1 MQKIRTGAVLII
13 IMSIESDFYI
23 FNKFVKYIE
32 VEQSLET
39 SFYKKIN
46 QMVRFLNFKQ
56 IVSKFNSIRNYVY
69 FIE

>member
-1 MQKIRTGAVLII
+1 
-13 IMSIESDFYI
+13 MSIESDFYI